1 MNGKEMLESLNYVDE
16 KYIEDAEA
24 APKRRRVR
32 WQPLAAAAACLVLVL
47 AAGAWRLTVTKEAA
61 PETAAQMEEAAVY
74 SGSTADV
81 PMVMAAKGAHA
92 PEMTVTVLE
101 QAAANDAGE
110 TADTA
115 GVILRCTVD
124 DPGDSGFAPGQEITV
139 LLPASGQEITVLLPA
154 SGEALPVHLR
164 IAYVME
170 EAENTVTAVTW
181 AEAETDEK

>member
-32 WQPLAAAAACLVLVL
+32 WQPLVAAAACLALVL

-74 SGSTADV
+74 SGSAADV
-81 PMVMAAKGAHA
+81 PMVMAAKGAT

-101 QAAANDAGE
+101 QAATNDAGE

-139 LLPASGQEITVLLPA
+139 LLPASG
-154 SGEALPVHLR
+154 EALPAHLR

>member
-32 WQPLAAAAACLVLVL
+32 WQPLAAAAACLALVL
-47 AAGAWRLTVTKEAA
+47 AAGAWRLTATKEAA
-61 PETAAQMEEAAVY
+61 PETAAQMEEAVAY
-74 SGSTADV
+74 SGSAADV
-81 PMVMAAKGAHA
+81 PMVMAAKGARA

-101 QAAANDAGE
+101 QATSAANDAGE

-139 LLPASGQEITVLLPA
+139 LLPASG
-154 SGEALPVHLR
+154 EALPSHLR
-164 IAYVME
+164 IAYVVE

-181 AEAETDEK
+181 AEAETDEE

>member
-24 APKRRRVR
+24 TPKRRRVR

-61 PETAAQMEEAAVY
+61 PETAAQMEEVAVY
-74 SGSTADV
+74 SGSAADV
-81 PMVMAAKGAHA
+81 PMVMAAKGACA

-101 QAAANDAGE
+101 QAAAKAE
-110 TADTA
+110 KTLVEPSVTA
-115 GVILRCTVD
+115 GIILRCTVD

-139 LLPASGQEITVLLPA
+139 LLPASG
-154 SGEALPVHLR
+154 EALPAHLR

>member
-16 KYIEDAEA
+16 KYIEDAESI
-24 APKRRRVR
+24 PKRRRVR
-32 WQPLAAAAACLVLVL
+32 WQPLVAAAACLALVL
-47 AAGAWRLTVTKEAA
+47 AAGAWRLIVTKEAA

-74 SGSTADV
+74 SGSAADV
-81 PMVMAAKGAHA
+81 PMVMAAKGAA

-139 LLPASGQEITVLLPA
+139 LLPASG
-154 SGEALPVHLR
+154 EALPAHLR

>member
-16 KYIEDAEA
+16 KYIEDAESI
-24 APKRRRVR
+24 PKRRRVR
-32 WQPLAAAAACLVLVL
+32 WQPLVAAAACLALVL

-61 PETAAQMEEAAVY
+61 QMEEAAVY
-74 SGSTADV
+74 SGSAADV
-81 PMVMAAKGAHA
+81 PMVMAAKGARA

-139 LLPASGQEITVLLPA
+139 LLPASG
-154 SGEALPVHLR
+154 EALPAHLR

>member
-16 KYIEDAEA
+16 KYIEDAENI
-24 APKRRRVR
+24 PKRRRVR
-32 WQPLAAAAACLVLVL
+32 WQPMAAAAACLALVL
-47 AAGAWRLTVTKEAA
+47 AAGAWRLTATKEAA
-61 PETAAQMEEAAVY
+61 PETAAQMEEAVAY
-74 SGSTADV
+74 SGTAADV
-81 PMVMAAKGAHA
+81 PMMMAVAKGAVA
-92 PEMTVTVLE
+92 QEMTVTVLE

-139 LLPASGQEITVLLPA
+139 LLPASG
-154 SGEALPVHLR
+154 EALPAHLR
-164 IAYVME
+164 IAYVVE

-181 AEAETDEK
+181 AEAETDEE

>member
-16 KYIEDAEA
+16 KYIEDAESI
-24 APKRRRVR
+24 PKRRRVR
-32 WQPLAAAAACLVLVL
+32 WQPLVAAAACLVLVL
-47 AAGAWRLTVTKEAA
+47 AAGAWRLIVTKEAA

-74 SGSTADV
+74 SGSAADV
-81 PMVMAAKGAHA
+81 PMVMAAKGARA

-139 LLPASGQEITVLLPA
+139 LLPASG
-154 SGEALPVHLR
+154 EALPAHLR

-181 AEAETDEK
+181 EEAETDEK

>member
-16 KYIEDAEA
+16 KYIEDAESI
-24 APKRRRVR
+24 PKRRRVR
-32 WQPLAAAAACLVLVL
+32 WQPLAAAACLVLVL
-47 AAGAWRLTVTKEAA
+47 AAGAWRLTATKEAA
-61 PETAAQMEEAAVY
+61 PETAAQMEEAVAY
-74 SGSTADV
+74 SGSAADV
-81 PMVMAAKGAHA
+81 PMVMAAAKGAVA
-92 PEMTVTVLE
+92 QEMTVTVLE

-139 LLPASGQEITVLLPA
+139 LLPASG
-154 SGEALPVHLR
+154 EALPAHLR
-164 IAYVME
+164 IAYVVE

-181 AEAETDEK
+181 AEAETDEE

>member
-1 MNGKEMLESLNYVDE
+1 M
-16 KYIEDAEA
+16 EA
-24 APKRRRVR
+24 HRHQGSRPGDCRADGGGGRLQRQRRRC
-32 WQPLAAAAACLVLVL
+32 A
-47 AAGAWRLTVTKEAA
+47 
-61 PETAAQMEEAAVY
+61 
-74 SGSTADV
+74 
-81 PMVMAAKGAHA
+81 
-92 PEMTVTVLE
+92 VLE

-124 DPGDSGFAPGQEITV
+124 DPGDSGFAPGQEV
-139 LLPASGQEITVLLPA
+139 TVLLPA
-154 SGEALPVHLR
+154 SGEALPAHLR

>member
-1 MNGKEMLESLNYVDE
+1 MNGKEILESLNYVDE
-16 KYIEDAEA
+16 KYIEDAESI
-24 APKRRRVR
+24 PKRRRVR
-32 WQPLAAAAACLVLVL
+32 WQPLVAAAACLVLVL
-47 AAGAWRLTVTKEAA
+47 AAGAWGLIVTREAA

-74 SGSTADV
+74 SGSAADV
-81 PMVMAAKGAHA
+81 PMVMAAKGAA

-139 LLPASGQEITVLLPA
+139 LLPASG
-154 SGEALPVHLR
+154 EALPAHLR

>member
-16 KYIEDAEA
+16 KYIEDAESI
-24 APKRRRVR
+24 PKRRRVR
-32 WQPLAAAAACLVLVL
+32 WQPLVAAAACLALVL

-74 SGSTADV
+74 SGSAADV
-81 PMVMAAKGAHA
+81 PMVMAAKGVRA
-92 PEMTVTVLE
+92 PEMTVTVLD
-101 QAAANDAGE
+101 ANDAGE

-139 LLPASGQEITVLLPA
+139 LLPASG
-154 SGEALPVHLR
+154 EALPAHLR

>member
-16 KYIEDAEA
+16 KYIEDAESI
-24 APKRRRVR
+24 PKRRRVR
-32 WQPLAAAAACLVLVL
+32 WQPMVAAAACLAMVL
-47 AAGAWRLTVTKEAA
+47 AAGAWRLTATRDAA
-61 PETAAQMEEAAVY
+61 PETAAQMDEAAVY
-74 SGSTADV
+74 SGSAADV
-81 PMVMAAKGAHA
+81 PMMMAAAKGAVA

-101 QAAANDAGE
+101 QATSAANDAGE

-139 LLPASGQEITVLLPA
+139 LLPASG
-154 SGEALPVHLR
+154 EALPAHLR
-164 IAYVME
+164 IAYVVE

-181 AEAETDEK
+181 AEAETAEK

>member
-16 KYIEDAEA
+16 KYIEDAESI
-24 APKRRRVR
+24 PKRRRVR
-32 WQPLAAAAACLVLVL
+32 WQPLAAAAACLTLVL
-47 AAGAWRLTVTKEAA
+47 AAGAWRLTVTREAA

-74 SGSTADV
+74 SGSAADV
-81 PMVMAAKGAHA
+81 PMVMAAKGAA

-139 LLPASGQEITVLLPA
+139 LLPASG
-154 SGEALPVHLR
+154 EALPAHLR